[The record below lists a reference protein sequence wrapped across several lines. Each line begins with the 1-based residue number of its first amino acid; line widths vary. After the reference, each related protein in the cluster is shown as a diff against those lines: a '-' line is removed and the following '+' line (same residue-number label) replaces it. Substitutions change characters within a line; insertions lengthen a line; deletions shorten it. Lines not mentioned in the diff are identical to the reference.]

1 MAFKLAVKLPF
12 LSRGEAAQQGAP
24 LRRPPRAASGGILAA
39 PLRLIG
45 RLTGGR
51 QLQLLTALLV
61 LLLLVDAAIVVV
73 DARQATFN
81 SLYIAAVGKIRML
94 SQRLA
99 KAAQQASQGNAAAFK
114 QLRDSRDEFASELK
128 LLQSGGVASGV
139 DLPPTSERVR
149 PMLDALDQEWRKS
162 ERNASLV
169 IAEERNLVSLG
180 QAVRSINAGNPA
192 LQGLTDEIS
201 AISVQSGGSA
211 RQNAITA
218 QLMML
223 TQRLAKNANT
233 MLAEEI
239 IDPEVSFLLGKDS
252 NTYRDTLQGLLQ
264 GSEAM
269 RIPRV
274 SDAEMRGKLGELESA
289 FKDYQRAVSEILGNM
304 QRLVS
309 AKRASRDMFNDSE
322 TLLGAAERL
331 SGGYEDEL
339 SARRINYVA
348 MGVVSVLA
356 VLVLLLIGKAYVD
369 DSRRRAEESERMNRS
384 NQDAILRLLDEIG
397 NLANGDL
404 TARAKVT
411 EDITGAIADSVNYT
425 IDELRRLVTGI
436 TGAAQQVT
444 AATQE
449 AQTVTGQLLQAAQKQ
464 ANEIQGTGQSVAQMA
479 QSMNE
484 VSKSANDSAKVAETS
499 LHAAGKGAQAVQNAI
514 RGMNDIRV
522 QIQET
527 SKRIKR
533 LGESSQE
540 IGEIVQLISDITEQT
555 NVLALNAAIQAA
567 SAGEAVRGF
576 TVVAEEVQRLAER
589 SAEATKHIGA
599 IVKSIQRDTQDAVDA
614 MERSTRG
621 VVEGTR
627 TADEADQALELVR
640 TDVAAGA
647 LTSCPE
653 HLHQVSGALNMV
665 GMSGATRF
673 CEALEKSFGRL
684 DASGAHA
691 AVIDRAVVQLKQYVD
706 EVAGGQPDVAVRLY
720 PAYRELAQLD
730 GRDDSSELDLFFPN
744 LTPPAP
750 SHPTP
755 KNLENGELAS
765 FLQAQRTR
773 WQRGIL
779 AWLRRQPS
787 GLEDMR
793 ETLDEIHSAAHLLPE
808 RRALWWVAGGLVDAL
823 LDVAEPSQLAQAR
836 RLWNK
841 IDL

>member
-1 MAFKLAVKLPF
+1 MAFKFALKLPF
-12 LSRGEAAQQGAP
+12 LGRGEAAQRGAP
-24 LRRPPRAASGGILAA
+24 LKPAARAAPGGIPAA
-39 PLRLIG
+39 RLPRMS

-61 LLLLVDAAIVVV
+61 LLLLVDFAIVAV

-81 SLYIAAVGKIRML
+81 SLYIATVGRIRML

-99 KAAQQASQGNAAAFK
+99 KAAQQASQGNAVAFK
-114 QLRDSRDEFASELK
+114 QLRESRDEFAAQVRT
-128 LLQSGGVASGV
+128 LQSGGVVSGV

-149 PMLDALDQEWRKS
+149 PMLNALDQEWKRT

-169 IAEERNLVSLG
+169 IAEERNLVALG
-180 QAVRSINAGNPA
+180 LAVRSINGGNPV
-192 LQGLTDEIS
+192 LQELTDEIS
-201 AISVQSGGSA
+201 AVSVQSGGSA

-223 TQRLAKNANT
+223 TQRMAKNANA
-233 MLAEEI
+233 MLAAEI

-264 GSEAM
+264 GSEAL
-269 RIPRV
+269 RISRV
-274 SDAEMRGKLGELESA
+274 SDPEMRAKLGELESA

-304 QRLVS
+304 QRLVN

-339 SARRINYVA
+339 SARRIYFAA
-348 MGVVSVLA
+348 MVVVSALA
-356 VLVLLLIGKAYVD
+356 FLVLLLIGKVYVD
-369 DSRRRAEESERMNRS
+369 HSRRRAEESERLNRTS
-384 NQDAILRLLDEIG
+384 QDAILRLLDEIG

-411 EDITGAIADSVNYT
+411 EDITGAIADSINYT

-464 ANEIQGTGQSVAQMA
+464 ASEIQGTGQSVAQMA

-514 RGMNDIRV
+514 RGMNDIRE

-567 SAGEAVRGF
+567 SAGEAGRGF

-599 IVKSIQRDTQDAVDA
+599 IVKSIQRDTQDAVEA

-621 VVEGTR
+621 VVEGTK
-627 TADEADQALELVR
+627 TADEADQALREI
-640 TDVAAGA
+640 
-647 LTSCPE
+647 E
-653 HLHQVSGALNMV
+653 QVSSRLAELIGSI
-665 GMSGATRF
+665 SGATRQQ
-673 CEALEKSFGRL
+673 A
-684 DASGAHA
+684 ASA
-691 AVIDRAVVQLKQYVD
+691 AQ
-706 EVAGGQPDVAVRLY
+706 VAGKMKIILGIT
-720 PAYRELAQLD
+720 QLTTE
-730 GRDDSSELDLFFPN
+730 G
-744 LTPPAP
+744 TKKTA
-750 SHPTP
+750 
-755 KNLENGELAS
+755 A
-765 FLQAQRTR
+765 
-773 WQRGIL
+773 
-779 AWLRRQPS
+779 
-787 GLEDMR
+787 
-793 ETLDEIHSAAHLLPE
+793 SAARLT
-808 RRALWWVAGGLVDAL
+808 ALADGLKNSVAGFKLV
-823 LDVAEPSQLAQAR
+823 
-836 RLWNK
+836 
-841 IDL
+841 